1 MIVVRKF
8 DFPERYTRRSTRL
21 FSTFFV
27 GLCASAYVTCLGFPP
42 RGVRI
47 AIDEGL
53 FLRFV
58 RHNPPPHSPLGS
70 LRSAVSRRGHLAGA
84 GMLRAVST
92 AEDFSVESRR
102 GHLAGAGMFR
112 AVSTAGD
119 FSTNARNDIA
129 FVCFYTAGD
138 LRPMFNTAE
147 RKKSYV
153 FSARR
158 FLMKCAKTVRRKTK
172 TVLRVRRG
180 FTIGRVFNAV
190 RKKRPPKGS

>member
-1 MIVVRKF
+1 MRVCFYVSSVITRPLIRLACAFAPAIV
-8 DFPERYTRRSTRL
+8 
-21 FSTFFV
+21 
-27 GLCASAYVTCLGFPP
+27 
-42 RGVRI
+42 
-47 AIDEGL
+47 
-53 FLRFV
+53 
-58 RHNPPPHSPLGS
+58 PPPGSQHSYFTALAKNS
-70 LRSAVSRRGHLAGA
+70 HLRTVFTA
-84 GMLRAVST
+84 LRAAASRPKGEGFKTVSH
-92 AEDFSVESRR
+92 R

-112 AVSTAGD
+112 AGAGMFRAVSTAAD
-119 FSTNARNDIA
+119 FSTNARNDIV
-129 FVCFYTAGD
+129 FVCFYTAGG

-147 RKKSYV
+147 REKSYV